1 MGLCLRLQSA
11 LLRGRINR
19 DCACVCVCV
28 CVCPFFCIG
37 VVSDVSSVLLLCC
50 PLISLSFC
58 LLLPVHCFVAPCFAF
73 AFVCVC
79 EVAVILFP
87 FARFTTAHSATH
99 CVMSHLS
106 LLCCRPLTVCCAN
119 HVSSLPTPSLSWRR
133 L

>member
-1 MGLCLRLQSA
+1 MG
-11 LLRGRINR
+11 RGRINR
-19 DCACVCVCV
+19 GCACLCLCL
-28 CVCPFFCIG
+28 
-37 VVSDVSSVLLLCC
+37 SVLFFLYRGRVGRVECAVAVLCC

-58 LLLPVHCFVAPCFAF
+58 LLIPVHCFIAPCFAF

-119 HVSSLPTPSLSWRR
+119 HVSSLSTPSLSWRR